1 MIAFERSEALRYLGY
16 RNNTQPDEA
25 VQQSLD
31 RCAEE
36 LQNVVAPKSV
46 FQAFP
51 LEHPVEETLKLAGVF
66 IRSQNLSR
74 TLKGCTSV
82 YLMAATLGIGVD
94 RLISR
99 ASAVRM
105 SDAVIYQAVAAA
117 MIEAYCDEVN
127 DTLRREAERVGLYC
141 RPRFS
146 PGYGD
151 FQIEHQRDFSRLLDT
166 PKKIGLTVTESC
178 LLVPIKSVT
187 AVIGLSHSPQPC
199 HRKGCEECEKTDCAF
214 RR

>member
-16 RNNTQPDEA
+16 HGTQQPDEA

-31 RCAEE
+31 RCADE

-51 LEHPVEETLKLAGVF
+51 LTHPVEGTMKLADVF
-66 IRSQNLSR
+66 IHSKNLSR

-82 YLMAATLGIGVD
+82 YLMAATLGIDVD
-94 RLISR
+94 RLIAR

-105 SDAVIYQAVAAA
+105 SDAVMYQAIAAA

-127 DTLRREAERVGLYC
+127 DVLRQEAERVGLYC

-151 FQIEHQRDFSRLLDT
+151 FRIEHQRDFSRLLNT

-187 AVIGLSHSPQPC
+187 ALIGLSNSLQPC
-199 HRKGCEECEKTDCAF
+199 HRKGCEECDKKDCAF

>member
-16 RNNTQPDEA
+16 HGTQQPDEA

-31 RCAEE
+31 RCADE

-51 LEHPVEETLKLAGVF
+51 LTHPVEGTMKLADVF
-66 IRSQNLSR
+66 IHSKNLSR

-82 YLMAATLGIGVD
+82 YLMAATLGIDVD
-94 RLISR
+94 RLIAR

-105 SDAVIYQAVAAA
+105 SDAVMYQAIAAA

-127 DTLRREAERVGLYC
+127 DVLRQEAERVGLYC

-151 FQIEHQRDFSRLLDT
+151 FRIEHQRDFSRLLNT

-187 AVIGLSHSPQPC
+187 AVIGLSNSPQPC
-199 HRKGCEECEKTDCAF
+199 HRKGCEECEKKDCAF

>member
-16 RNNTQPDEA
+16 HGTQQPDEA

-31 RCAEE
+31 RCADE

-51 LEHPVEETLKLAGVF
+51 LTHPVEGTMKLADVF
-66 IRSQNLSR
+66 IHSKNLSR

-82 YLMAATLGIGVD
+82 YLMAATLGIDVD
-94 RLISR
+94 RLIAR

-105 SDAVIYQAVAAA
+105 SDAVMYQAIAAA

-127 DTLRREAERVGLYC
+127 DVLRQEAERVGLYC

-151 FQIEHQRDFSRLLDT
+151 FRIEHQRDFSRLLNT

-187 AVIGLSHSPQPC
+187 AVIGLSNSPQPC
-199 HRKGCEECEKTDCAF
+199 HRKGCEECDKKDCAF

>member
-1 MIAFERSEALRYLGY
+1 MIAFERSEVLRYLGY
-16 RNNTQPDEA
+16 RGAQPDEM
-25 VQQSLD
+25 VEQNLD
-31 RCAEE
+31 RCIAE
-36 LQNVVAPKSV
+36 LQSAAAPKSEV
-46 FQAFP
+46 QAFE
-51 LEHPVEETLKLAGVF
+51 LSHLAEGTMKTGGVL
-66 IRSQNLSR
+66 IRSKNLAR

-82 YLMAATLGIGVD
+82 YLMAATLGLAVD
-94 RLISR
+94 RLITR

-105 SDAVIYQAVAAA
+105 SDAVLYQAAAAA

-127 DTLRREAERVGLYC
+127 DTLREEAERVGLYC

-151 FQIEHQRDFSRLLDT
+151 FRIEHQHDISRLLDT
-166 PKKIGLTVTESC
+166 PRKIGLTVTESC

-187 AVIGLSHSPQPC
+187 AVIGLSNTPQPC
-199 HRKGCEECEKTDCAF
+199 HRKGCEECSKQDCAF

>member
-1 MIAFERSEALRYLGY
+1 MIAFERSEVLRYLGY
-16 RNNTQPDEA
+16 RGAQPGEM
-25 VQQSLD
+25 VEQNLD
-31 RCAEE
+31 RCIAE
-36 LQNVVAPKSV
+36 LQSAVAPKSV
-46 FQAFP
+46 FQAFE
-51 LEHPVEETLKLAGVF
+51 LSHLAEGTMKTGGVL
-66 IRSQNLSR
+66 IRSKNLAR

-82 YLMAATLGIGVD
+82 YLMAATLGLAVD
-94 RLISR
+94 RLITR

-105 SDAVIYQAVAAA
+105 SDAVLYQAAAAA

-127 DTLRREAERVGLYC
+127 DTLREEAERVGLYC

-151 FQIEHQRDFSRLLDT
+151 FRIEHQRDISRLLDT
-166 PKKIGLTVTESC
+166 PRKIGLTVTESC

-187 AVIGLSHSPQPC
+187 AVIGLSNSPQPC
-199 HRKGCEECEKTDCAF
+199 HRKGCEECSKQDCAF

>member
-16 RNNTQPDEA
+16 HGTQQPDEA

-31 RCAEE
+31 RCADE
-36 LQNVVAPKSV
+36 LQNAVAPKSV

-51 LEHPVEETLKLAGVF
+51 LTHPVEGTMKLADVY
-66 IRSQNLSR
+66 IHSKNLSR

-82 YLMAATLGIGVD
+82 YLMAATLGIDVD
-94 RLISR
+94 RLIAR

-105 SDAVIYQAVAAA
+105 SDAVMYQAIAAA

-127 DTLRREAERVGLYC
+127 DVLRQEAERVGLYC

-151 FQIEHQRDFSRLLDT
+151 FRIEHQRDFSRLLNT

-187 AVIGLSHSPQPC
+187 AVIGLSNSPQPC
-199 HRKGCEECEKTDCAF
+199 HRKGCEECDKKDCAF

>member
-16 RNNTQPDEA
+16 HGTQQPDEA

-31 RCAEE
+31 RCADE
-36 LQNVVAPKSV
+36 LQNAVAPKSV

-51 LEHPVEETLKLAGVF
+51 LTHLVEGTMKLADVY
-66 IRSQNLSR
+66 IHSKNLSR

-82 YLMAATLGIGVD
+82 YLMAATLGIDVD
-94 RLISR
+94 RLIAR

-105 SDAVIYQAVAAA
+105 SDAVMYQAIAAA

-127 DTLRREAERVGLYC
+127 DVLRQEAERVGLYC

-151 FQIEHQRDFSRLLDT
+151 FRIEHQRDFSRLLNT

-187 AVIGLSHSPQPC
+187 AVIGLSNSPQPC
-199 HRKGCEECEKTDCAF
+199 HRKGCEECDKKDCAF

>member
-16 RNNTQPDEA
+16 HGTQQPDEA

-31 RCAEE
+31 RCADE

-51 LEHPVEETLKLAGVF
+51 LTHPVEGTMKLADVF
-66 IRSQNLSR
+66 IHSKNLSR

-82 YLMAATLGIGVD
+82 YLMAATLGVDVD
-94 RLISR
+94 RLIAR

-105 SDAVIYQAVAAA
+105 SDAVMYQAIAAA

-127 DTLRREAERVGLYC
+127 DVLRQEAKRVGLYC

-151 FQIEHQRDFSRLLDT
+151 FRIEHQRDFSRLLNT

-187 AVIGLSHSPQPC
+187 AVIGLSNSPQPC
-199 HRKGCEECEKTDCAF
+199 HRKGCEECDKKDCAF

>member
-1 MIAFERSEALRYLGY
+1 MIAFERSEVLRYLGY
-16 RNNTQPDEA
+16 RGAQPDEM
-25 VQQSLD
+25 VEQNLD
-31 RCAEE
+31 RCIAE
-36 LQNVVAPKSV
+36 LQSAAAPKSV
-46 FQAFP
+46 FQAFE
-51 LEHPVEETLKLAGVF
+51 LSHLAEGTMKTGGVL
-66 IRSQNLSR
+66 IRSKNLAR

-82 YLMAATLGIGVD
+82 YLMAATLGLAVD
-94 RLISR
+94 RLITR

-105 SDAVIYQAVAAA
+105 SDAVLYQAVAAA

-127 DTLRREAERVGLYC
+127 DTLREEAERVGLYC

-151 FQIEHQRDFSRLLDT
+151 FRIEHQRDISRLLDT
-166 PKKIGLTVTESC
+166 PRKIGLTVTESC

-187 AVIGLSHSPQPC
+187 AVIGLSNSPQPC
-199 HRKGCEECEKTDCAF
+199 HRKGCEECSKQDCAF

>member
-1 MIAFERSEALRYLGY
+1 MIAFERSEVLRYLGY
-16 RNNTQPDEA
+16 RGAQPDEM
-25 VQQSLD
+25 VEQNLD
-31 RCAEE
+31 RCITE
-36 LQNVVAPKSV
+36 LQSAAAPKSV
-46 FQAFP
+46 FQAFE
-51 LEHPVEETLKLAGVF
+51 LSHLAEGTMKTGGVL
-66 IRSQNLSR
+66 IRSKNLAR

-82 YLMAATLGIGVD
+82 YLMAATLGLAVD
-94 RLISR
+94 RLITR

-105 SDAVIYQAVAAA
+105 SDAVLYQAAAAA

-127 DTLRREAERVGLYC
+127 DTLREEAERVGLYC

-151 FQIEHQRDFSRLLDT
+151 FRIEHQRDISRLLDT
-166 PKKIGLTVTESC
+166 PRKIGLTVTESC

-187 AVIGLSHSPQPC
+187 AVIGLSNSPQPC
-199 HRKGCEECEKTDCAF
+199 HRKGCEECRKQDCAF

>member
-16 RNNTQPDEA
+16 HGKQQPDEA

-31 RCAEE
+31 RCADE
-36 LQNVVAPKSV
+36 LQNAVAPKSV

-51 LEHPVEETLKLAGVF
+51 LTHPVEGTMKLADVF
-66 IRSQNLSR
+66 IHSKNLSR

-82 YLMAATLGIGVD
+82 YLMAATLGIDVD
-94 RLISR
+94 RLIAR

-105 SDAVIYQAVAAA
+105 SDAVMYQAIAAA

-127 DTLRREAERVGLYC
+127 DVLRQEAERVGLYC

-151 FQIEHQRDFSRLLDT
+151 FRIEHQRDFSRLLNT

-187 AVIGLSHSPQPC
+187 AVIGLSNSPQPC
-199 HRKGCEECEKTDCAF
+199 HRKGCEECDKKDCAF

>member
-16 RNNTQPDEA
+16 HGTQQPDEA

-31 RCAEE
+31 HCADE

-51 LEHPVEETLKLAGVF
+51 LTHPVEGTMKLADVF
-66 IRSQNLSR
+66 IHSKNLSR

-82 YLMAATLGIGVD
+82 YLMAATLGIDVD
-94 RLISR
+94 RLIAR

-105 SDAVIYQAVAAA
+105 SDAVMYQAIAAA

-127 DTLRREAERVGLYC
+127 DVLRQEAERVGLYC

-151 FQIEHQRDFSRLLDT
+151 FRIEHQRDFSRLLNT

-187 AVIGLSHSPQPC
+187 AVIGLSNSPQPC
-199 HRKGCEECEKTDCAF
+199 HRKGCEECDKKDCAF

>member
-1 MIAFERSEALRYLGY
+1 MIAFERSEVLRYLGY
-16 RNNTQPDEA
+16 RGAQPDEMA
-25 VQQSLD
+25 EQNLD
-31 RCAEE
+31 RCIAE
-36 LQNVVAPKSV
+36 LQSAAAPKSV
-46 FQAFP
+46 FQAFE
-51 LEHPVEETLKLAGVF
+51 LSHLAEGTMKTGGVL
-66 IRSQNLSR
+66 IRSKNLAR

-82 YLMAATLGIGVD
+82 YLMAATLGLAVD
-94 RLISR
+94 RLITR

-105 SDAVIYQAVAAA
+105 SDAVLYQAAAAA

-127 DTLRREAERVGLYC
+127 DTLREEAERVGLYC

-151 FQIEHQRDFSRLLDT
+151 FRIEHQRDISRLLDT
-166 PKKIGLTVTESC
+166 PRKIGLTVTESC

-187 AVIGLSHSPQPC
+187 AVIGLSNSPQPC
-199 HRKGCEECEKTDCAF
+199 HRKGCEECSKQDCAF

>member
-1 MIAFERSEALRYLGY
+1 MIAFERSEVLRYLGY
-16 RNNTQPDEA
+16 RGAQPDEM
-25 VQQSLD
+25 VEQNLD
-31 RCAEE
+31 RCIAE
-36 LQNVVAPKSV
+36 LQSAAAPKSV
-46 FQAFP
+46 FQAFE
-51 LEHPVEETLKLAGVF
+51 LSHLAEGTMKTGGVL
-66 IRSQNLSR
+66 IRSKNLAR

-82 YLMAATLGIGVD
+82 YLMAATLGLAVD
-94 RLISR
+94 RLITR

-105 SDAVIYQAVAAA
+105 SDAVLYQAAAAA

-127 DTLRREAERVGLYC
+127 DTLREEAERVGLYC

-151 FQIEHQRDFSRLLDT
+151 FRIEHQRDISRLLDT
-166 PKKIGLTVTESC
+166 PRKIGLTVTESC

-187 AVIGLSHSPQPC
+187 AVIGLSNSPQPC
-199 HRKGCEECEKTDCAF
+199 HRKGCEECSKQDCAF

>member
-16 RNNTQPDEA
+16 HGTQQPDEA

-31 RCAEE
+31 RCADE

-51 LEHPVEETLKLAGVF
+51 LTHPVEGTMKLADVF
-66 IRSQNLSR
+66 IHSKNLSR

-82 YLMAATLGIGVD
+82 YLMAATLGIDVD
-94 RLISR
+94 RLIAR

-105 SDAVIYQAVAAA
+105 SDAVMYQAIAAA

-127 DTLRREAERVGLYC
+127 EVLRQEAERVGLYC

-151 FQIEHQRDFSRLLDT
+151 FRIEHQRDFSRLLNT

-187 AVIGLSHSPQPC
+187 AVIGLSNSPQPC
-199 HRKGCEECEKTDCAF
+199 HRKGCEECDKKDCAF